1 MNIILHKCVRQRC
14 DTHLFVHVSKSML
27 LPGNLNLIKLFNS
40 NEYFI
45 RNNKLSYVRTVIPTN
60 IQLSGLTVRIVSL
73 WLCLQF
79 GQS

>member
-1 MNIILHKCVRQRC
+1 MNIILHKCIRKRC
-14 DTHLFVHVSKSML
+14 DIHLFVHVSKSML
-27 LPGNLNLIKLFNS
+27 LPGNLYLIKLFNS

-45 RNNKLSYVRTVIPTN
+45 HNNKLSYVRTVIPTN
-60 IQLSGLTVRIVSL
+60 IQLSGLTVQIVGL